1 MSRQSSATAPWTIP
15 IPATS
20 AGLWWGLTGV
30 VAFSL
35 TVPLTRVAVGGLSP
49 LFIGSGRAVVAA
61 LLAGAALA
69 ATRQSRPAGAQ
80 WLRIGVVAAGVVVG
94 FPILTSYALT
104 VTPASHG
111 AVVIA
116 LLPAATAVAAV
127 LRVGER
133 PGRAFW
139 SFSAAGATAAVLF
152 ALLHSGGAG
161 HVGWADL
168 LLFGA
173 VLAAAVGYAEGGT
186 LAREIGSWQTVSWAL
201 VVAAPLMI
209 VLTAVAAV
217 RHPPSGTL
225 VEWACFGYLSA
236 ISMFL
241 GFFAWYRGLA
251 IGPMS
256 RVSQVQLVQPIMTIG
271 WAALLLREQVGWL
284 TLAGGLVVIACA
296 GGAVRSRPV
305 RRDAA
310 QRPMNSG
317 GRFSTNAR
325 GPSAAS
331 EEANTAAPTRASSA
345 QQSSSCL
352 PSDVRIVASTD

>member
-1 MSRQSSATAPWTIP
+1 M
-15 IPATS
+15 
-20 AGLWWGLTGV
+20 
-30 VAFSL
+30 
-35 TVPLTRVAVGGLSP
+35 
-49 LFIGSGRAVVAA
+49 
-61 LLAGAALA
+61 
-69 ATRQSRPAGAQ
+69 
-80 WLRIGVVAAGVVVG
+80 VAAGVVVG

-139 SFSAAGATAAVLF
+139 SFSAAGATAAVSF
-152 ALLHSGGAG
+152 ALLHGGG
-161 HVGWADL
+161 VGDVGWADL

-209 VLTAVAAV
+209 TLTAFSAV
-217 RHPPSGTL
+217 RQPPSGTL
-225 VEWACFGYLSA
+225 LEWGCFAYLSVV
-236 ISMFL
+236 SMFL

-296 GGAVRSRPV
+296 GGAVRSRP
-305 RRDAA
+305 RPGRTA
-310 QRPMNSG
+310 QRPVNSG

-331 EEANTAAPTRASSA
+331 DEAKTAAPIRASSA
-345 QQSSSCL
+345 QHSSSCL
-352 PSDVRIVASTD
+352 PSDPRMVASTD